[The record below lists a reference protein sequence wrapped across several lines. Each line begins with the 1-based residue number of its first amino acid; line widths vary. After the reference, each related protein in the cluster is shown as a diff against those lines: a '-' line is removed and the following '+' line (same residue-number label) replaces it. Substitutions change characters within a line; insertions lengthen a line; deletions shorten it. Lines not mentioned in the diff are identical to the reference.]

1 MAALSEESGKA
12 DDHAAYP
19 LPSAWDPGAVRY
31 PD

>member
-1 MAALSEESGKA
+1 MAAVGDESCMT

-19 LPSAWDPGAVRY
+19 LPSAWGPGAVRS